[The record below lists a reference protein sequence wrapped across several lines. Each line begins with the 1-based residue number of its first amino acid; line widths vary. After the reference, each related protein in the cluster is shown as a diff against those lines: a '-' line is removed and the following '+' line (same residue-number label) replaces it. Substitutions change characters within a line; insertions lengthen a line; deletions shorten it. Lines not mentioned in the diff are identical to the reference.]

1 LVIAGLLGVVGAVYA
16 GAVLV
21 SRTADALFAREATL
35 ANELAEKIR
44 RERVILTERSVP
56 YGADLQ
62 GLLEKSGV
70 DRATAIAVH
79 LAARSV
85 FDLRRFRAG
94 NRIALGRS
102 VDGDLRLVRYRIDP
116 ERTLEIVAPLE
127 SPLGFRADIKNV
139 SATVETFAVRGE
151 IRDSLFDAVVDAGE
165 RPELALQ
172 LAEIFGWDLD
182 FHTDPRRGDTFR
194 VAVEKKT
201 YADGSVRYTQVFAAE
216 YVNAGH
222 AYRAV
227 LFRGPAGKAA
237 YYAPD
242 GSSLEKAFLRSPLKF
257 SAPVTSRFSRSRL
270 HPVLKV
276 RRAHLGV
283 DYGAPYGA
291 PVQAIGD
298 GQVTF
303 AGSKG
308 ANGRMVH
315 LRHANGYETMYLHL
329 SRILVRPGQRVTQ
342 GQLVGLVGSTGLAT
356 GPHLDFRIT
365 QFGQYR
371 NFEALRLPPARPVA
385 KRDWSDFVALR
396 DARLALLPDPQ
407 PAPTPTAP

>member
-1 LVIAGLLGVVGAVYA
+1 MGAVCA

-298 GQVTF
+298 GRVTF

-315 LRHANGYETMYLHL
+315 LRHAHGYETMYLHL